1 MRNDMR
7 KHVNDLDLKK
17 KKWFAI
23 YTKYKCEKYVV
34 DQLSKKGIESYIPLL
49 KVTKRYTRKIKTYD
63 IPLINC
69 YAFAKITKDQ
79 YVKVLQ
85 TEYVYKFLKQ
95 RNDLI
100 SIPEEEIMLLKKIV
114 GEFEEEVSL
123 FEDDFE
129 PGQKVEVISGS
140 LTGLKGQLISQKN
153 KSEFLVELNHM
164 GIILKISIPAGLLR
178 PVNQLVRA

>member
-1 MRNDMR
+1 MS
-7 KHVNDLDLKK
+7 KTSKYINDLDPHI

-34 DQLSKKGIESYIPLL
+34 DNLKKKGIEAYLPLL
-49 KVTKRYTRKIKTYD
+49 SVTKRYTRKVKTYNV
-63 IPLINC
+63 PLINC
-69 YAFAKITKDQ
+69 YAFAKITKDE
-79 YVKVLQ
+79 YIKVIQ
-85 TEYVYKFLKQ
+85 TEYVFKFLKQ

-100 SIPEEEIMLLKKIV
+100 SIPENEIILLKKIV

-123 FEDDFE
+123 FEGEFV

-164 GIILKISIPAGLLR
+164 GIILKMSIPTGLLR